1 MNFSETLYLCTRKR
15 NKDNYNNILKIKQY
29 ETNDIILIDGF
40 DDHSSFR
47 S

>member
-1 MNFSETLYLCTRKR
+1 MNFSEIVVSLHQKK
-15 NKDNYNNILKIKQY
+15 NKDNYNNILKNKRY

>member
-1 MNFSETLYLCTRKR
+1 MNFSEIVVSLHQKKKQRQLHPK
-15 NKDNYNNILKIKQY
+15 NKQY